1 MRRNT
6 ASALLLGTALFSI
19 VLITSCKKSSSSSSS
34 GSTTN
39 GSLSATVG
47 STSWTAKISQ
57 SSYIPSEEV
66 LGVFGDEIVS
76 GDTTTITLDFEGVN
90 APGFTVVGSATATVL
105 LNYIDLKTG
114 ILYSSGVPLL
124 GPGHALATLN
134 SWDSATNAQSI
145 SGTFSGVLYDANG
158 DSLVI
163 SNGEFSEKYVVA
175 P

>member
-47 STSWTAKISQ
+47 STSWTAKISGG
-57 SSYIPSEEV
+57 SYIPSEEV
-66 LGVFGDEIVS
+66 LGVDGDEIVS
-76 GDTTTITLDFEGVN
+76 GDTTVIILDFEGVT
-90 APGFTVVGSATATVL
+90 APGFTVGSATATVL